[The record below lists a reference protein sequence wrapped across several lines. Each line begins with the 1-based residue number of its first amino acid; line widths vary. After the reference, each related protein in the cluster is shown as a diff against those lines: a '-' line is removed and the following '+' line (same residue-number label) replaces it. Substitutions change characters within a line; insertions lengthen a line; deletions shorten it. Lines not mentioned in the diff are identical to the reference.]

1 MSKNAATIAEAISLL
16 SDVLVHD
23 TAWEAETETSNSI
36 EYDDLKE
43 ETLEFARDMA
53 DNLGIINDDL
63 DRVLDLDDEINGE
76 ADEID
81 IADWPA
87 PDYSISSI
95 RDCHDDADDED
106 EADEPGNGEVDIS
119 DTDPVL
125 GPDDNDDDEAEP
137 TDDEKV
143 QLSPDAKVIL
153 EEKNAELEKNNEEL
167 SDRIEDLIDTVRDV
181 ATNIKRLN
189 ASAESFIDKD
199 ETI

>member
-53 DNLGIINDDL
+53 DNLGIISDDL

-76 ADEID
+76 ADDID
-81 IADWPA
+81 MADWPA

-95 RDCHDDADDED
+95 RDCHDDADEDD
-106 EADEPGNGEVDIS
+106 EADEPGNGEVDSS

-125 GPDDNDDDEAEP
+125 GPDDDDDDEAEP

-143 QLSPDAKVIL
+143 QTLIDNGVLL
-153 EEKNAELEKNNEEL
+153 EINNEEL
-167 SDRIEDLIDTVRDV
+167 SDRIVDLIDTVRDV
-181 ATNIKRLN
+181 ATNIIRLN